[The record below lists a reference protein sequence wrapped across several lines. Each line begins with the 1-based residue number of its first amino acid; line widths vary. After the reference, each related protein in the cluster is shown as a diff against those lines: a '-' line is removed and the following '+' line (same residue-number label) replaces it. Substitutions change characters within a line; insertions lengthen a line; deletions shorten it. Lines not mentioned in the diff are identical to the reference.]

1 MQELELVREGQ
12 NHYKETVADKF
23 CWRELSIEDPL
34 GTAHSYSSHM
44 RPWELSMAHSNIKM
58 LREIPI
64 PPRTSDSIFGTLGMD
79 GKEWHWYN
87 AVTGVKQISLVTKGQ
102 SGFAGV

>member
-1 MQELELVREGQ
+1 MELIINKNGSHTQEPEMVREGQ

-34 GTAHSYSSHM
+34 GTARSYSSHM

-64 PPRTSDSIFGTLGMD
+64 PPRTSDSIFGTLG
-79 GKEWHWYN
+79 
-87 AVTGVKQISLVTKGQ
+87 VKKISSVMKGQ